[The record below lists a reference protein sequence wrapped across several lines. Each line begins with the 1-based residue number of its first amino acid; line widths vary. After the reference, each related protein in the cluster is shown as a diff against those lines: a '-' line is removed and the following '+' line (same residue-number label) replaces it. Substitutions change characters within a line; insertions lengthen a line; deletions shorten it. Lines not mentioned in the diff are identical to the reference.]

1 MGKFSSDA
9 SKLLR
14 NLLAV
19 EKILEQLVIV
29 LLECVLF

>member
-9 SKLLR
+9 SKLY
-14 NLLAV
+14 LLAV